1 MITVWQLVGWKTK
14 INHFCTME
22 TVLWRNVEIARDY
35 VKQEAQLP
43 QRNSASAAHIEGGA
57 RPSNSLAFHPSG
69 YM

>member
-1 MITVWQLVGWKTK
+1 
-14 INHFCTME
+14 ME